1 MTNKITRRDFLK
13 ESGAGVAAIGVLS
26 QKLAAKS
33 ADLAN
38 APAVDRKRLIEALA
52 ETLIPTAEGYP
63 GYQHLEQYGITEEVL
78 KGLQML
84 SQQDLNLFN
93 AAAGEVYSG
102 KSFLDLDP
110 EQRTEY
116 LHFIVASF
124 PAGAYNDPGPA
135 KSSAAELSAQVD
147 RNAVETLQ
155 KVFRFTRNRV
165 LVTFYRN
172 FPEDRVARDKNGLP
186 LLPPGDLH
194 QIIDPNT
201 KQLVTGWDVANFPG
215 PLSWEEEEAR
225 RAKWMKIRWE
235 ND

>member
-1 MTNKITRRDFLK
+1 MSNKITRRDFLK

-26 QKLAAKS
+26 HKLAAKS

-52 ETLIPTAEGYP
+52 ETLIPTADGYS
-63 GYQHLEQYGITEEVL
+63 GYQHLEPYGITDEVM

-84 SQQDLNLFN
+84 SQQNLNLFN
-93 AAAGEVYSG
+93 AAAGELYSG

-110 EQRTEY
+110 EQRAEY
-116 LHFIVASF
+116 LHLIVASF
-124 PAGAYNDPGPA
+124 PAETYNDPEPA
-135 KSSAAELSAQVD
+135 KTSAAELTAHVD
-147 RNAVETLQ
+147 HDAIATLQ

-172 FPEDRVARDKNGLP
+172 FPEDHIARDKNGLP
-186 LLPPGDLH
+186 LLPAGDLH

-235 ND
+235 GD

>member
-1 MTNKITRRDFLK
+1 MSDKITRRDFLK
-13 ESGAGVAAIGVLS
+13 ESGAGVAVIGVLS
-26 QKLAAKS
+26 QKLGAKNA
-33 ADLAN
+33 ADLAH

-52 ETLIPTAEGYP
+52 ETLIPTADGYP
-63 GYQHLEQYGITEEVL
+63 GYQHLEVHGITDEVL

-84 SQQDLNLFN
+84 TPQDLNVFN
-93 AAAGEVYSG
+93 AAAGELYSG
-102 KSFLDLDP
+102 TSFLDLNP
-110 EQRTEY
+110 EQRAEY
-116 LHFIVASF
+116 LHLIVASF
-124 PAGAYNDPGPA
+124 PAGTYNDPEPT
-135 KSSAAELSAQVD
+135 KSSADLTSHVEQSALS
-147 RNAVETLQ
+147 TLQ

-165 LVTFYRN
+165 LITFYRN
-172 FPEDRVARDKNGLP
+172 FPEDRIARDKNGLP
-186 LLPPGDLH
+186 VLPPGDLH